1 MQFKH
6 PEILYFL
13 FLLLIPI
20 LVHLFQLRRFKKEYF
35 TNVQFLKELSLQTRK
50 SSQIKKW
57 ILLATRLLI
66 LTALIFAFAQPFF
79 EAKDTKAATNETY
92 IVVDNSFS
100 MQAQGQK
107 GPLFKRVLED
117 LQQHLDENQ
126 NFSIITSSESFW
138 ETDIKSSQKEIQN
151 LKYSSSAFSLNQVLS
166 QIKSRKTPFQKDV
179 IIISDFLNADAKTLE
194 KIDKEFN
201 TFLIPLK
208 AENKNNISI
217 DSVFIKETTDKF
229 YEIGFQL
236 TNFGSEKADIPLG
249 IYNENKLIAKSVV
262 KFDTDKKEVFF
273 SLPKHTFNGYASISD
288 EGLTYD
294 NELYFSISEPEKI
307 NVLSI
312 GTAEKS
318 SFLSKIYSSAEF
330 NYSNV
335 ELNAL
340 NYNQL
345 EKQDVIIVNELSKIP
360 QALQT
365 TLTDFAKKD
374 GNLIVIPSS
383 DSDNLELSNW
393 LSTLESIRF
402 SKIESTKKL
411 ITKIAFSHPL
421 YKNVFEKNVTNFQFP
436 SVNQFFQVSTTSA
449 PVLRFEDDT
458 PFLTAL
464 GKVYVFS
471 AALNKENSNF
481 QNSPLIVPTFYNMA
495 QNTNRSGISAMQIST
510 ENPISIEAKLGKDEI
525 LKVRNSKE
533 IDASEFVPFQQIK
546 NNNVLLTF
554 DNSPEEAGNYGV
566 FQNNELLQN
575 ISFNYPRTE
584 SNLNAAIA
592 DLSTY
597 ETANSVESIIETL
610 QTNRTDNEIWKWFA
624 LLTLLFLITELFI
637 QKFVK

>member
-201 TFLIPLK
+201 TFLIPVK
-208 AENKNNISI
+208 AEKKNNISI
-217 DSVFIKETTDKF
+217 DSVFIKETNDKF

-273 SLPKHTFNGYASISD
+273 SLPKQTFNGYASISD

-294 NELYFSISEPEKI
+294 NELYFSISEPKKI

-318 SFLSKIYSSAEF
+318 SFLSKIYSSTEF
-330 NYSNV
+330 NYYNV

-495 QNTNRSGISAMQIST
+495 QNTNRSGISAMQIGT

>member
-57 ILLATRLLI
+57 LLLTTRLLI

-79 EAKDTKAATNETY
+79 EAKDAKAVTNETY

-100 MQAQGQK
+100 MQAQGQR

-117 LQQHLDENQ
+117 LQQHLPENQ
-126 NFSIITSSESFW
+126 NFSLITSDDNFW

-151 LKYSSSAFSLNQVLS
+151 LKYSASEFSLNQVLS

-194 KIDKEFN
+194 KIDTEFN
-201 TFLIPLK
+201 TFLIPVK
-208 AENKNNISI
+208 AEKKNNISI

-236 TNFGSEKADIPLG
+236 TNFGTEKAEIPLG

-262 KFDTDKKEVFF
+262 KFDTNKKEVFF
-273 SLPKHTFNGYASISD
+273 TLPKQTFNGYASITD
-288 EGLTYD
+288 EGLAYD
-294 NELYFSISEPEKI
+294 NELYFSISEPKKI

-318 SFLSKIYSSAEF
+318 NFLAKIYQSSEF
-330 NYSNV
+330 NYANT
-335 ELNAL
+335 ELNNL
-340 NYNQL
+340 NYNEL
-345 EKQDVIIVNELSKIP
+345 EKQEVIIINELSKVP

-374 GNLIVIPSS
+374 GNVIVIPS
-383 DSDNLELSNW
+383 LESNSGELNNW
-393 LSTLESIRF
+393 LRNLGTIKF
-402 SKIESTKKL
+402 SKNEKTKKL
-411 ITKIAFSHPL
+411 ITKISFSHPL
-421 YKNVFEKNVTNFQFP
+421 YKNVFEKNISNFQFP
-436 SVNQFFQVSTTSA
+436 SVNQHFEVTTTAA
-449 PVLRFEDDT
+449 PILRFEDET
-458 PFLTAL
+458 PFLSAF
-464 GKVYVFS
+464 GKLYVFS
-471 AALNKENSNF
+471 AALNRENSNF

-495 QNTNRSGISAMQIST
+495 QNTNRSGILALKIGI
-510 ENPISIEAKLGKDEI
+510 ENPLTVEAELRKDEI
-525 LKVRNSKE
+525 LTVKPRNSS
-533 IDASEFVPFQQIK
+533 DAADFVPSQQIK
-546 NNNVLLTF
+546 NNKVQVTF
-554 DNSPEEAGNYGV
+554 DNAPEQAGNYAIY
-566 FQNNELLQN
+566 QNENVVQN

-584 SNLNAAIA
+584 SNLNDVAA
-592 DLSTY
+592 DLSNY
-597 ETANSVESIIETL
+597 QVANSVDSIIDTL
-610 QTNRTDNEIWKWFA
+610 QTDRTNNEIWKWFA

>member
-35 TNVQFLKELSLQTRK
+35 TNVQFLKELSIQTRK

-57 ILLATRLLI
+57 LLLATRLLI

-107 GPLFKRVLED
+107 GPLFKRVIED

-126 NFSIITSSESFW
+126 NFSLITSSESFW
-138 ETDIKSSQKEIQN
+138 KTDIKSSQKEIQN
-151 LKYSSSAFSLNQVLS
+151 LDYSSSAFSLNQVLS

-179 IIISDFLNADAKTLE
+179 IIISDFINADAKTLE

-201 TFLIPLK
+201 SFLIPVK
-208 AENKNNISI
+208 AEKKNNISI

-236 TNFGSEKADIPLG
+236 TNFGSEKVDIPLG

-273 SLPKHTFNGYASISD
+273 SLPKQAFNGYASISD

-294 NELYFSISEPEKI
+294 NELYFSISEPKKI

-318 SFLSKIYSSAEF
+318 SFLSKIYRSTEF

-383 DSDNLELSNW
+383 DGDNLELSNW
-393 LSTLESIRF
+393 FSTLGSIRF

-421 YKNVFEKNVTNFQFP
+421 YNNVFEKNVTNFQFP
-436 SVNQFFQVSTTSA
+436 SVNQFFQVSTTFA
-449 PVLRFEDDT
+449 PVLGFEDDT
-458 PFLTAL
+458 PFLTTL

-495 QNTNRSGISAMQIST
+495 QNTNRSGISAMQIGT

>member
-117 LQQHLDENQ
+117 LQQHLDENH

-208 AENKNNISI
+208 AEKKNNISI

>member
-208 AENKNNISI
+208 AEKKNNISI

-273 SLPKHTFNGYASISD
+273 SLPKQTFNGYASISD

-495 QNTNRSGISAMQIST
+495 QNTNRSGISAMQIGT

>member
-57 ILLATRLLI
+57 LLLATRLLI

-208 AENKNNISI
+208 AEKKNNISI

>member
-208 AENKNNISI
+208 AEKKNNISI

-273 SLPKHTFNGYASISD
+273 SLPKQTFNGYASISD

-393 LSTLESIRF
+393 LSTLGSIRF

-495 QNTNRSGISAMQIST
+495 QNTNRSGISAMQIGT

>member
-208 AENKNNISI
+208 AEKKNNISI

>member
-208 AENKNNISI
+208 AEKKNNISI

-421 YKNVFEKNVTNFQFP
+421 YKNVFGKNVTNFQFP

>member
-57 ILLATRLLI
+57 LLLATRLLI

-79 EAKDTKAATNETY
+79 EAKDAKAATNETY

-107 GPLFKRVLED
+107 GPLFKRVIED

-126 NFSIITSSESFW
+126 NFSLITSSESFW

-151 LKYSSSAFSLNQVLS
+151 LKYRSSAFSLNQVLS

-236 TNFGSEKADIPLG
+236 TNFGTEKAEIPLG

-262 KFDTDKKEVFF
+262 KFDTNKKEIFF
-273 SLPKHTFNGYASISD
+273 TLPKQAFNGYASITD

-294 NELYFSISEPEKI
+294 NELYFSISEPKKI

-312 GTAEKS
+312 GDTEKS
-318 SFLSKIYSSAEF
+318 GFLSKIYRSGEF
-330 NYSNV
+330 NYSNI

-340 NYNQL
+340 NYNQF

-374 GNLIVIPSS
+374 GSLIVIPAS
-383 DSDNLELSNW
+383 DSDNQELTNW
-393 LSTLESIRF
+393 LSSLESIRF
-402 SKIESTKKL
+402 SKIVSAKKL

-436 SVNQFFQVSTTSA
+436 SVNSYFQVSTTSA
-449 PVLRFEDDT
+449 PVLKFEDEAH
-458 PFLTAL
+458 FLIAL

-471 AALNKENSNF
+471 AALNKDNSNF

-495 QNTNRSGISAMQIST
+495 QNMNRSGVSAMQIGT
-510 ENPISIEAKLGKDEI
+510 ENPISVEAKLGKDEI

-533 IDASEFVPFQQIK
+533 IDANEFVPSQQIK

-554 DNSPEEAGNYGV
+554 DNSPEEAGNYNV
-566 FQNNELLQN
+566 FQNKELLQN

-584 SNLNAAIA
+584 SNLNSGMA
-592 DLSTY
+592 DLSSY
-597 ETANSVESIIETL
+597 VTANSVESIIETL
-610 QTNRTDNEIWKWFA
+610 QTNRTDNAIWKWFA

>member
-57 ILLATRLLI
+57 LLLATRLLI

-79 EAKDTKAATNETY
+79 EAKDAKAVTNETY

-100 MQAQGQK
+100 MQAEGQK

-117 LQQHLDENQ
+117 LQQHLPENQ
-126 NFSIITSSESFW
+126 NFSLITSDENFW

-151 LKYSSSAFSLNQVLS
+151 LKYSSSEFSLNQVLS
-166 QIKSRKTPFQKDV
+166 QIKARKTPFQKEV
-179 IIISDFLNADAKTLE
+179 IIVSDFLNTDAKTLE
-194 KIDKEFN
+194 KIDAAFN
-201 TFLIPLK
+201 TFLIPVK
-208 AENKNNISI
+208 AEKKNNISI
-217 DSVFIKETTDKF
+217 DSAFIKETTDKF

-236 TNFGSEKADIPLG
+236 TNFGTEEAEIPLG

-273 SLPKHTFNGYASISD
+273 TLPKQAFNGYASITD
-288 EGLTYD
+288 EGLAYD
-294 NELYFSISEPEKI
+294 NELYFSISEPQKI

-318 SFLSKIYSSAEF
+318 GFLSKMYRSSEFIYS
-330 NYSNV
+330 NK
-335 ELNAL
+335 ELNNL
-340 NYNQL
+340 NYNEL
-345 EKQDVIIVNELSKIP
+345 EKQDVIIVNELSKVP

-365 TLTDFAKKD
+365 TLNDFAQKD
-374 GNLIVIPSS
+374 GNVIVIPSS
-383 DSDNLELSNW
+383 ESDNKELTNW
-393 LSTLESIRF
+393 LSALGTIRF
-402 SKIESTKKL
+402 SKNETAKKL
-411 ITKIAFSHPL
+411 ITKISFSHPL
-421 YKNVFEKNVTNFQFP
+421 YATVFEKNVTNFQFP
-436 SVNQFFQVSTTSA
+436 SVNTYFQVTTTSA
-449 PVLRFEDDT
+449 PVLRFEDET

-464 GKVYVFS
+464 GNVYVFS

-481 QNSPLIVPTFYNMA
+481 QNSPLIVPTFYNMT
-495 QNTNRSGISAMQIST
+495 QNTNRSGISAMQIGS
-510 ENPISIEAKLGKDEI
+510 ENPLSIEAKLGKDEI
-525 LKVRNSKE
+525 LKVKKSKE
-533 IDASEFVPFQQIK
+533 IDGNEFVPSQQIK

-554 DNSPEEAGNYGV
+554 DNSPEEAGNYEV

-584 SNLNAAIA
+584 SNLNAGMA
-592 DLSTY
+592 DLSNF
-597 ETANSVESIIETL
+597 EVANSIEAVIDTL
-610 QTNRTDNEIWKWFA
+610 QTNRTDNEIWKWFV

-637 QKFVK
+637 QKLVK

>member
-35 TNVQFLKELSLQTRK
+35 TNVQFLKELSIQTRK

-57 ILLATRLLI
+57 LLLATRLLI
-66 LTALIFAFAQPFF
+66 LTALVFAFAQPFF
-79 EAKDTKAATNETY
+79 EAKDAKAATNETY

-117 LQQHLDENQ
+117 LQQHFPENQ
-126 NFSIITSSESFW
+126 NFSLITSSENFW

-151 LKYSSSAFSLNQVLS
+151 LKYNSAAFSLSQVLS

-179 IIISDFLNADAKTLE
+179 IIISDFLNADAKSLE

-201 TFLIPLK
+201 TFLIPVK
-208 AENKNNISI
+208 AEKKNNISI

-229 YEIGFQL
+229 YEIGFQM
-236 TNFGSEKADIPLG
+236 TNFGTEKAEIPLG

-262 KFDTDKKEVFF
+262 KFETHKKEVFF
-273 SLPKHTFNGYASISD
+273 SLPKQAFNGYASITD

-294 NELYFSISEPEKI
+294 NELYFSISEPKKI
-307 NVLSI
+307 NILSI

-318 SFLSKIYSSAEF
+318 IFLNRIYRSSEF
-330 NYSNV
+330 DYANV
-335 ELNAL
+335 ELTAL

-345 EKQDVIIVNELSKIP
+345 EKQDVIILNEVSKIP

-365 TLTDFAKKD
+365 TLTDFAKKE
-374 GNLIVIPSS
+374 GNLIVIPAT
-383 DSDNLELSNW
+383 DSDNQELTNW
-393 LSTLESIRF
+393 LSTMGSIRF
-402 SKIESTKKL
+402 SKNESAKKL

-436 SVNQFFQVSTTSA
+436 SVNTFFQVSTTSA
-449 PVLRFEDDT
+449 PVLRFEDET

-495 QNTNRSGISAMQIST
+495 QNTNRSGVSAMQIGT

-533 IDASEFVPFQQIK
+533 TEANEFVPSQQIK
-546 NNNVLLTF
+546 NNTVLLTF

-566 FQNNELLQN
+566 FQNKELLQN

-584 SNLNAAIA
+584 SNLNAGMA
-592 DLSTY
+592 DLSNY
-597 ETANSVESIIETL
+597 ETASSVESIIETL
-610 QTNRTDNEIWKWFA
+610 QTNRTDNEICKWFA
-624 LLTLLFLITELFI
+624 ILTLLFLITELFI

>member
-151 LKYSSSAFSLNQVLS
+151 LKYSSSAFSLNQMLS

-208 AENKNNISI
+208 AEKKNNISI